1 MKWYLVL
8 AVIITAM
15 LLMIGTTTWT
25 LIELGRPKAAEASNM
40 QSVGDTTLAVGASV
54 KLYPCFRLGGGH
66 IHSPQHYST
75 ANECYVA
82 NTGTIFTSASNI
94 RVNLYGSAYIDTS
107 GFTIPAGGNLSGMPP
122 VDSVRVLNTG
132 SASTRVTW
140 GFYR

>member
-1 MKWYLVL
+1 MKWGAIVL
-8 AVIITAM
+8 AVMVAM
-15 LLMIGTTTWT
+15 LLMVGAVIWT
-25 LIELGRPKAAEASNM
+25 IIELSAPRVAEATNM

-66 IHSPQHYST
+66 IHSPQHYT
-75 ANECYVA
+75 NANECYIA
-82 NTGTIFTSASNI
+82 NTGMIFTSASNV